1 MKATRRRKEPEYVPL
16 VLVTET
22 QKEEDVLRE
31 ALLAYTKSASTMQV
45 SLTASALVGDMRCA
59 DTNHA

>member
-22 QKEEDVLRE
+22 RYEEEV
-31 ALLAYTKSASTMQV
+31 LLAALCMYTKQAPTSKA
-45 SLTASALVGDMRCA
+45 ALVASSLIGDMRCA